1 MFKSLKANVFK
12 RSFAV
17 VLLGSS
23 IALPQVALSAQD
35 TINDIPVIERI
46 ELQTLARGK
55 IHRFW
60 FKAADTNTGQSWNVP
75 VIINR
80 GAADGPRVLL
90 NSGTHGDELNGIRIA
105 QRIALTLDPA
115 TLKGTIIAIPGLN
128 TSGLLNGNRNFMLS
142 RDGGYMSDL
151 NRLMPGTADDGD
163 LANRFLG
170 RVWDKLWKG
179 NVDYVIDLHS
189 QSRGTAY
196 PLFVYVDPR
205 SDGARWMAETLAPDV
220 IKYDLGEKGSAET
233 EFVRQGI
240 PAVTFEIGRP
250 GIWQTDLIE
259 RGYQGV
265 YRVIAGLNMLPSPNS
280 ATTATVVPYLGNQ
293 FTTLKARVGGYAELY
308 VSLLDEVKTGQ
319 LLARQINA
327 FGDTVAEYV
336 APFDGKVLSI
346 GDDPV
351 REPGATI
358 VRIIRWSPLESCK
371 QGC

>member
-1 MFKSLKANVFK
+1 MFHHLKPASISK
-12 RSFAV
+12 W
-17 VLLGSS
+17 
-23 IALPQVALSAQD
+23 IALAFLGMCLVSPQAARSAQD
-35 TINDIPVIERI
+35 TINDVPVIGQ
-46 ELQTLARGK
+46 LDLPSLTRGK

-75 VIINR
+75 VIVNR
-80 GAADGPRVLL
+80 GAFDGPRVLL
-90 NSGTHGDELNGIRIA
+90 NSGTHGDELNGIRVA
-105 QRIALTLDPA
+105 QRIALTVDPA

-128 TSGLLNGNRNFMLS
+128 TSGLLHGNRNFVLS
-142 RDGGYMSDL
+142 RDGGSMSDL
-151 NRLMPGTADDGD
+151 NRLMPGTADEGD
-163 LANRFLG
+163 LASRFVG

-179 NVDYVIDLHS
+179 NVDYVIDLHA

-196 PLFVYVDPR
+196 PMFVYVDPR
-205 SDGARWMAETLAPDV
+205 SDGARWIAETLAPDV

-240 PAVTFEIGRP
+240 PAVTYEIGRP

-265 YRVIAGLNMLPSPNS
+265 YRVLAGLQMLPVPNNA
-280 ATTATVVPYLGNQ
+280 ATAITNPFLGNQ
-293 FTTLKARVGGYAELY
+293 FTTLRARVGGYAELY
-308 VSLLDEVKTGQ
+308 VSLLDDVKAGQ

-327 FGDTVAEYV
+327 FGDLVADYV
-336 APFDGKVLSI
+336 APHDGRVVSI

-358 VRIIRWSPLESCK
+358 VRIIRWNPQESCK